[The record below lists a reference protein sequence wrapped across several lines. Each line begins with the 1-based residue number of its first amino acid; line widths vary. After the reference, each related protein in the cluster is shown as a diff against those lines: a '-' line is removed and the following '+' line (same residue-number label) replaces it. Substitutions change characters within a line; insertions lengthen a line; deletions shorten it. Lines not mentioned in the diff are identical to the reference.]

1 MQPDQVLLLI
11 FNNRYGIEKGSDN
24 LDCAFETF
32 IQGSG
37 KVNGFWILV
46 NAQLCQN
53 LLANNDIMHCSELVV
68 VDGIQYDVYSMNVCT
83 VRILRRCVL
92 GGGYRGMR

>member
-1 MQPDQVLLLI
+1 MVLRKVQIIWIAHLKLS
-11 FNNRYGIEKGSDN
+11 FRAVE
-24 LDCAFETF
+24 
-32 IQGSG
+32 

-68 VDGIQYDVYSMNVCT
+68 VNGIQYDVYSMNECT